1 MKKLFTLFVLLSSF
15 TFANDFNVKQL
26 DEYTQVVYEMEK
38 KEPMGAFI
46 GSFLVPSV
54 GHAYAGNWGKGLK
67 FLGAEI
73 LALAVMSYASSDNS
87 TRSEYV
93 SYNNYNNYNSYY
105 ENGYYRTV
113 EKGTD
118 NDWLIGAGA
127 ITFLALRVW
136 ENIDAYKT
144 AKHYNS
150 NLIKRIELSPILS
163 GDTKSAGI
171 QLNYKF

>member
-1 MKKLFTLFVLLSSF
+1 MKKFFILFIMVSSF
-15 TFANDFNVKQL
+15 ILASDFNVKQL
-26 DEYTQVVYEMEK
+26 EEYTKVVYDMEK
-38 KEPMGAFI
+38 KEPMGAFV

-73 LALAVMSYASSDNS
+73 LAIAVMNYAASDNS
-87 TRSEYV
+87 TSYEYV
-93 SYNNYNNYNSYY
+93 NYNNYNGYNSY
-105 ENGYYRTV
+105 GYSRTV
-113 EKGTD
+113 QKGTD

-127 ITFLALRVW
+127 ITFLTLRVW
-136 ENIDAYKT
+136 ETIDAYKT

-150 NLIKRIELSPILS
+150 NLIKRIELSPIIS
-163 GDTKSAGI
+163 TDTKTAGL